1 MMYKKTGALLV
12 LRWAK
17 GKRCHA
23 EVQDSGHQE
32 MSRKD
37 TEQARRRCHS
47 PKAFLLLLSI
57 NEYWGQEAFRTH
69 LLKMVPFF

>member
-1 MMYKKTGALLV
+1 MYKKTGALLV

-37 TEQARRRCHS
+37 TEQARRCHS